1 MIRKH
6 KRSAEP
12 QDGSQPKGRRGR
24 RRARDPLDVQL
35 TVRFKFGAE
44 AEDQVTVI
52 NNRSVPMVGSVIA
65 NRDRILKGF
74 VNLLIRTALK
84 QPRVAR
90 ELAPRIGVEELL
102 EVASRLFPLLALE
115 RVVAEGQELLV
126 SLAGAGEN
134 LRALAAAARNREERR
149 GQHQRGRA
157 GPECD
162 RGIASQRSSPEM
174 PA

>member
-12 QDGSQPKGRRGR
+12 QDGSQAKGRRAR
-24 RRARDPLDVQL
+24 RRSRDPLDVQL

-65 NRDRILKGF
+65 NRDRILRGF

-90 ELAPRIGVEELL
+90 EL
-102 EVASRLFPLLALE
+102 FPLLTLPT
-115 RVVAEGQELLV
+115 
-126 SLAGAGEN
+126 
-134 LRALAAAARNREERR
+134 RR
-149 GQHQRGRA
+149 R
-157 GPECD
+157 
-162 RGIASQRSSPEM
+162 QRSAS
-174 PA
+174 